1 MAGNSNI
8 HPLKRFFQLLR
19 LDRKDIYYI
28 YLNSIFAG
36 LIGLILPLGVQ
47 AIIGFI
53 SGGDFSAALWILI
66 AVVTMGTALT
76 GIIKIMQI
84 TITETLQRRVF
95 VRSSFD
101 FSFRLPRL
109 KVDSLTRFYPPELVN
124 RFFDTLNLQKGLPK
138 ILIDFSEAILNIIF
152 GVILMAFYHSFF
164 AFFGVFLALLLFLV
178 YRFTGPRGLSTSLS
192 ESKYKYEV
200 VYWLEEMA
208 RSLSTFKMAG
218 YSPYP
223 LRRTDGLVTKYL
235 DNRAE
240 HFKILRFQYG
250 VIVGFKVIITFALLA
265 LGSYLV
271 INNQMTIGQFVA
283 AEIVVIIVISNVEK
297 LILTMEVIYDVL
309 TALDKLGFVTDLPVE
324 KPDGLRFHQIDRH
337 NQPLHLQVENLS
349 FRFEDSDKQTLSGV
363 TFEVKPGERV
373 CIAGTQ
379 SSGKS
384 TLLQLIA
391 GLYSEFEGSLAYNGF
406 PLKSLDLCS
415 LRGSIGDYI
424 NESNIFKG
432 SILENINLGNPDTPL
447 EDIVGLA
454 EELGI
459 AAYIRNLPHG
469 YDTQLLP
476 EGRNIPHTIRTKLI
490 LLRSVVTKPKLLL
503 AEDFF
508 KSLES
513 KDRDFIA
520 SFITRR
526 DAPWTLLAVST
537 DPVVATQCDR
547 ILLMENGQIVAE
559 GTWNSLQGHPLFEST
574 FRSKEI
580 ELLG

>member
-19 LDRKDIYYI
+19 LDRKDITYI

-47 AIIGFI
+47 AIIGLI
-53 SGGDFSAALWILI
+53 SGGDFSASLWLLI
-66 AVVTMGTALT
+66 GVVTIGTALT

-101 FSFRLPRL
+101 FSYRLPRL
-109 KVDSLTRFYPPELVN
+109 KLDSLTRFYPPELVN

-138 ILIDFSEAILNIIF
+138 ILIDFSEAILNITF

-218 YSPYP
+218 YTPYP
-223 LRRTDGLVTKYL
+223 LRRTDGLVSKYL

-240 HFKILRFQYG
+240 HFKVLKFQYG
-250 VIVGFKVIITFALLA
+250 VIVGFKVLITFALLA

-283 AEIVVIIVISNVEK
+283 AEIVVILVIGNVEK

-309 TALDKLGFVTDLPVE
+309 TALDKLGFLTDLPVE
-324 KPDGLRFHQIDRH
+324 KGDGLRFDQIDRDK
-337 NQPLHLQVENLS
+337 PMHLQVENLN
-349 FRFEDSDKQTLSGV
+349 FKFEDSDRSTLNDVSL
-363 TFEVKPGERV
+363 EIKPGERV
-373 CIAGTQ
+373 CIAGSQ

-391 GLYSEFEGSLAYNGF
+391 GIYADFEGSIAYNGF

-415 LRGSIGDYI
+415 LRGNIGDYMH
-424 NESNIFKG
+424 EANIFTG
-432 SILENINLGNPDTPL
+432 TILENIALGNPDTPL
-447 EDIVGLA
+447 EAIVDLA

-459 AAYIRNLPHG
+459 ASYIRNLPNG
-469 YDTQLLP
+469 YNTILLP
-476 EGRNIPHTIRTKLI
+476 EGRNIPRTIRTKLI
-490 LLRSVVTKPKLLL
+490 LLRAIVTKPKLLL

-520 SFITRR
+520 DFITRR
-526 DAPWTLLAVST
+526 DAPWTLVAVSS
-537 DPVVATQCDR
+537 DPVLAAQCDR
-547 ILLMENGQIVAE
+547 LLLMENGQIIAE
-559 GTWNSLQGHPLFEST
+559 GTWQSLQGHPVFNT
-574 FRSKEI
+574 VFRSKEI

>member
-19 LDRKDIYYI
+19 LDRKDISYI
-28 YLNSIFAG
+28 YINSIFAG

-47 AIIGFI
+47 AIIGLI
-53 SGGDFSAALWILI
+53 SGGDFSASLWMLI
-66 AVVTMGTALT
+66 GVVTIGTALT

-84 TITETLQRRVF
+84 TIMETIQRRVF

-101 FSFRLPRL
+101 FSYRLPRL
-109 KVDSLTRFYPPELVN
+109 KLDSLARFYPPELVN

-138 ILIDFSEAILNIIF
+138 ILIDFSEAILNITF

-164 AFFGVFLALLLFLV
+164 AFFGVLLGSLLFLV

-218 YSPYP
+218 YTPYP
-223 LRRTDGLVTKYL
+223 LRRTDGLVSKYL

-240 HFKILRFQYG
+240 HFKVLKFQYA
-250 VIVGFKVIITFALLA
+250 VIVAFKVLITFALLA

-271 INNQMTIGQFVA
+271 INNEMTIGQFVA
-283 AEIVVIIVISNVEK
+283 AEIVVILVIGNVEK
-297 LILTMEVIYDVL
+297 LILTMESIYDVL
-309 TALDKLGFVTDLPVE
+309 TALDKLGFLTDLPIE
-324 KPDGLRFHQIDRH
+324 KSDGLRFDQIDRGK
-337 NQPLHLQVENLS
+337 PMHLQVENLN
-349 FRFEDSDKQTLSGV
+349 FKFEDSDRPTLNGV
-363 TFEVKPGERV
+363 SLEIKPGERV
-373 CIAGTQ
+373 CIAGSQ

-391 GLYSEFEGSLAYNGF
+391 GIYADFEGSIAYNGF

-415 LRGSIGDYI
+415 LRGNIGDYI
-424 NESNIFKG
+424 HESNIFTG
-432 SILENINLGNPDTPL
+432 SILENITVGNPDTPL
-447 EDIVGLA
+447 EAIVDLA
-454 EELGI
+454 EALGI
-459 AAYIRNLPHG
+459 ATYIRNLPNG
-469 YDTQLLP
+469 YNTLLLP

-490 LLRSVVTKPKLLL
+490 LLRAVVTQPKLLL

-520 SFITRR
+520 NFIARR
-526 DAPWTLLAVST
+526 DAPWTLVAVSS
-537 DPVVATQCDR
+537 DPVLAAQCDR
-547 ILLMENGQIVAE
+547 LLLMENGQIIAE
-559 GTWNSLQGHPLFEST
+559 GTWQSLQDHPVFNT
-574 FRSKEI
+574 VFRSKEI

>member
-8 HPLKRFFQLLR
+8 HPLRRFFQLLR
-19 LDRKDIYYI
+19 LDRKDISYI

-47 AIIGFI
+47 AIIGLI
-53 SGGDFSAALWILI
+53 SGGDFSASLWLLI
-66 AVVTMGTALT
+66 GVVTIGTALT

-84 TITETLQRRVF
+84 TIMETIQRRVF

-101 FSFRLPRL
+101 FSYRLPRL
-109 KVDSLTRFYPPELVN
+109 KLDSLARFYPPELVN

-138 ILIDFSEAILNIIF
+138 ILIDFSEAILNITF

-164 AFFGVFLALLLFLV
+164 AFFGVFLGFLLFLV
-178 YRFTGPRGLSTSLS
+178 YRFTGPRGLSSSLS

-218 YSPYP
+218 YTPYP
-223 LRRTDGLVTKYL
+223 LRRTDGLVSKYL

-240 HFKILRFQYG
+240 HFKVLKFQYA
-250 VIVGFKVIITFALLA
+250 VIVGFKVLITFALLA

-271 INNQMTIGQFVA
+271 INNEMTIGQFVA
-283 AEIVVIIVISNVEK
+283 AEIVVILVIGNVEK
-297 LILTMEVIYDVL
+297 VILTMEAIYDVL
-309 TALDKLGFVTDLPVE
+309 TALDKLGFMTDLPIE
-324 KPDGLRFHQIDRH
+324 KGDGLRFDQIDRDK
-337 NQPLHLQVENLS
+337 PMHLQVENLS
-349 FRFEDSDKQTLSGV
+349 FRFEDSDRDTLN
-363 TFEVKPGERV
+363 EVSLEIKPGERV
-373 CIAGTQ
+373 CIAGSQ

-391 GLYSEFEGSLAYNGF
+391 GIYSDFEGSIAYNGF

-415 LRGSIGDYI
+415 LRGNIGDYI
-424 NESNIFKG
+424 HEANIFTG
-432 SILENINLGNPDTPL
+432 TILENITLGNPDTPL
-447 EDIVGLA
+447 EAIVDLA

-459 AAYIRNLPHG
+459 ASYIRNLPNG
-469 YDTQLLP
+469 YNTILLP
-476 EGRNIPHTIRTKLI
+476 EGRNIPRTIRTKLI
-490 LLRSVVTKPKLLL
+490 LLRAVVTQPKLLL

-520 SFITRR
+520 NFITRR
-526 DAPWTLLAVST
+526 DAPWTLIAVSS
-537 DPVVATQCDR
+537 DPVLAAQCDR
-547 ILLMENGQIVAE
+547 LLLMENGQIIAE
-559 GTWNSLQGHPLFEST
+559 GTWQSLQGHPVFNT
-574 FRSKEI
+574 VFRSKEI

>member
-19 LDRKDIYYI
+19 LDRKDISYI

-47 AIIGFI
+47 AIIGLI
-53 SGGDFSAALWILI
+53 SGGDFSASLWLLI
-66 AVVTMGTALT
+66 GVVTIGTALT

-101 FSFRLPRL
+101 FSYRLPRL
-109 KVDSLTRFYPPELVN
+109 KLDSLARFYPPELVN

-138 ILIDFSEAILNIIF
+138 ILIDFSEAILNITF

-164 AFFGVFLALLLFLV
+164 AFFGVFLAFLLFLV
-178 YRFTGPRGLSTSLS
+178 YWFTGPRGLSTSLS

-218 YSPYP
+218 YTPYP
-223 LRRTDGLVTKYL
+223 LRRTDGLVSKYL
-235 DNRAE
+235 DNRAA
-240 HFKILRFQYG
+240 HFKVLKFQYAM
-250 VIVGFKVIITFALLA
+250 IVGFKVLITFALLA

-283 AEIVVIIVISNVEK
+283 AEIVVILVIGNVEK

-309 TALDKLGFVTDLPVE
+309 TALDKLGFLTDLPIE
-324 KPDGLRFHQIDRH
+324 KSDGLRFSQIDRDK
-337 NQPLHLQVENLS
+337 PMHLQVDNLI
-349 FRFEDSDKQTLSGV
+349 FKFEDSDRATLNGV
-363 TFEVKPGERV
+363 SLEIKPGERV
-373 CIAGTQ
+373 CIAGSQ

-391 GLYSEFEGSLAYNGF
+391 GIYSDFEGSIAYNGF
-406 PLKSLDLCS
+406 PLTSLDLCS
-415 LRGSIGDYI
+415 LRGNIGDYI
-424 NESNIFKG
+424 HEANIFTG
-432 SILENINLGNPDTPL
+432 TILENITLGNPDTPL
-447 EDIVGLA
+447 EAIVDLA

-459 AAYIRNLPHG
+459 ASYIRNLPNG
-469 YDTQLLP
+469 YNTVLLP

-490 LLRSVVTKPKLLL
+490 LLRAVVTQPKLLL

-508 KSLES
+508 KGLES

-520 SFITRR
+520 SFIARR
-526 DAPWTLLAVST
+526 DAPWTLVVVSS
-537 DPVVATQCDR
+537 DPVLAAQCDR
-547 ILLMENGQIVAE
+547 LLLMENGQIIAE
-559 GTWNSLQGHPLFEST
+559 GTWQSLQDHPVFNT
-574 FRSKEI
+574 VFRSKEI

>member
-19 LDRKDIYYI
+19 LDRKDISYI
-28 YLNSIFAG
+28 YVNSIFAG

-47 AIIGFI
+47 AIIGLI
-53 SGGDFSAALWILI
+53 SGGDFSASLWLLI
-66 AVVTMGTALT
+66 GVVTIGTALT

-84 TITETLQRRVF
+84 TIMETIQRRVF

-101 FSFRLPRL
+101 FSYRLPRL
-109 KVDSLTRFYPPELVN
+109 KLDSLARFYPPELVN

-138 ILIDFSEAILNIIF
+138 ILIDFSEAILNITF

-164 AFFGVFLALLLFLV
+164 AFFGVLLGFLLFLV

-218 YSPYP
+218 YTPYP
-223 LRRTDGLVTKYL
+223 LRRTDGLVSKYL

-240 HFKILRFQYG
+240 HFKVLKFQYA
-250 VIVGFKVIITFALLA
+250 VIVGFKVLITFALLA

-271 INNQMTIGQFVA
+271 INNEMTIGQFVA
-283 AEIVVIIVISNVEK
+283 AEIVVILVIGNVEK
-297 LILTMEVIYDVL
+297 LILTMESIYDVL
-309 TALDKLGFVTDLPVE
+309 TALDKLGFLTDLPIE
-324 KPDGLRFHQIDRH
+324 KSDGLRFDQIDRGK
-337 NQPLHLQVENLS
+337 PMHLQVENLN
-349 FRFEDSDKQTLSGV
+349 FKFEDSDRPTLNGV
-363 TFEVKPGERV
+363 SLEIKPGERV
-373 CIAGTQ
+373 CIAGSQ

-391 GLYSEFEGSLAYNGF
+391 GIYADFEGSIAYNGF

-415 LRGSIGDYI
+415 LRGNIGDYI
-424 NESNIFKG
+424 HESNIFTG
-432 SILENINLGNPDTPL
+432 SILENITVGNPDTPL
-447 EDIVGLA
+447 EAIVDLA
-454 EELGI
+454 EALGI
-459 AAYIRNLPHG
+459 ATYIRNLPNG
-469 YDTQLLP
+469 YNTLLLP

-490 LLRSVVTKPKLLL
+490 LLRAVVTQPKLLL

-520 SFITRR
+520 NFIARR
-526 DAPWTLLAVST
+526 DAPWTLVAVSS
-537 DPVVATQCDR
+537 DPVLAAQCDR
-547 ILLMENGQIVAE
+547 LLLMENGQIIAE
-559 GTWNSLQGHPLFEST
+559 GTWQSLQDHPVFNT
-574 FRSKEI
+574 VFRSKEI

>member
-47 AIIGFI
+47 AIIGLI
-53 SGGDFSAALWILI
+53 SGGDFSASLWMLI
-66 AVVTMGTALT
+66 AVVTIGTALT

-84 TITETLQRRVF
+84 TIMETIQRRVF

-101 FSFRLPRL
+101 FSYRLPRL
-109 KVDSLTRFYPPELVN
+109 KLDSLARFYPPELVN

-138 ILIDFSEAILNIIF
+138 ILIDFSEAILNITF

-164 AFFGVFLALLLFLV
+164 AFFGVLLGFLLFLV

-218 YSPYP
+218 YTPYP
-223 LRRTDGLVTKYL
+223 LRRTDGLVSKYL

-240 HFKILRFQYG
+240 HFKVLKFQYA
-250 VIVGFKVIITFALLA
+250 VIVAFKVLITFALLA

-271 INNQMTIGQFVA
+271 INNEMTIGQFVA
-283 AEIVVIIVISNVEK
+283 AEIVVILVIGNVEK
-297 LILTMEVIYDVL
+297 VILTMEAIYDVL
-309 TALDKLGFVTDLPVE
+309 TALDKLGFMTDLPIE
-324 KPDGLRFHQIDRH
+324 KSDGLRFDQIDR
-337 NQPLHLQVENLS
+337 QKPMHLQVENLS
-349 FRFEDSDKQTLSGV
+349 FKFEDADRPTLNGV
-363 TFEVKPGERV
+363 SLEINPGERI
-373 CIAGTQ
+373 CIAGSQ

-391 GLYSEFEGSLAYNGF
+391 GIYADFEGSIAYNGF

-415 LRGSIGDYI
+415 LRGNIGDYI
-424 NESNIFKG
+424 HESNIFTG
-432 SILENINLGNPDTPL
+432 TILENITLGNPDTPL
-447 EDIVGLA
+447 EDIVDLA

-459 AAYIRNLPHG
+459 ASYIRNLPNG
-469 YDTQLLP
+469 YNTILLP

-490 LLRSVVTKPKLLL
+490 LLRAVVTRPKLLL

-520 SFITRR
+520 SFIARR
-526 DAPWTLLAVST
+526 DAPWTLIAVSS
-537 DPVVATQCDR
+537 DPVLAAQCDR
-547 ILLMENGQIVAE
+547 LLLMEQGQIIAE
-559 GTWNSLQGHPLFEST
+559 GTWQSLQDHPVFNT
-574 FRSKEI
+574 VFRSKEI
-580 ELLG
+580 ELLMG

>member
-1 MAGNSNI
+1 MAGNTNI

-19 LDRKDIYYI
+19 LDRKDISYI

-47 AIIGFI
+47 AIIGLI
-53 SGGDFSAALWILI
+53 SGGDFSASLWMLI
-66 AVVTMGTALT
+66 GVVTIGTALT

-84 TITETLQRRVF
+84 SIMETIQRRVF
-95 VRSSFD
+95 VRSAFD
-101 FSFRLPRL
+101 FSYRLPRL
-109 KVDSLTRFYPPELVN
+109 KLDSLARFYPPELVN

-138 ILIDFSEAILNIIF
+138 ILIDFSEAILNITF

-164 AFFGVFLALLLFLV
+164 AFFGVLLGFLLFLV

-218 YSPYP
+218 YTPYP
-223 LRRTDGLVTKYL
+223 LRRTDGLVSKYL

-240 HFKILRFQYG
+240 HFKVLKFQYA
-250 VIVGFKVIITFALLA
+250 VIVAFKVLITFALLA

-283 AEIVVIIVISNVEK
+283 AEIVVILVIGNVEK
-297 LILTMEVIYDVL
+297 LILTMEAIYDVL
-309 TALDKLGFVTDLPVE
+309 TALDKLGFLTDLPIE
-324 KPDGLRFHQIDRH
+324 KSDGLRFDQIDREK
-337 NQPLHLQVENLS
+337 PMHLQVENLS
-349 FRFEDSDKQTLSGV
+349 FKFEDADRPTLNGV
-363 TFEVKPGERV
+363 SLEIKPGERV
-373 CIAGTQ
+373 CIAGSQ

-391 GLYSEFEGSLAYNGF
+391 GIYADFEGSIAYNGF

-415 LRGSIGDYI
+415 LRGNIGDYI
-424 NESNIFKG
+424 HEANIFTG
-432 SILENINLGNPDTPL
+432 TILENITLGNPDTPL
-447 EDIVGLA
+447 EAIVDLA

-459 AAYIRNLPHG
+459 ASYIRNLPNG
-469 YDTQLLP
+469 YNTILLP

-490 LLRSVVTKPKLLL
+490 LLRAVVTQPKLLL

-520 SFITRR
+520 NFIVRR
-526 DAPWTLLAVST
+526 DVPWTLVAVSS
-537 DPVVATQCDR
+537 DPVLAAQCDR
-547 ILLMENGQIVAE
+547 LLLMEQGQIIAE
-559 GTWNSLQGHPLFEST
+559 GTWQSLQDHPVFNT
-574 FRSKEI
+574 VFRSKEI

>member
-8 HPLKRFFQLLR
+8 HPLRRFFQLLR
-19 LDRKDIYYI
+19 LDRKDITYI

-47 AIIGFI
+47 AIIGLI
-53 SGGDFSAALWILI
+53 SGGDFSASLWLLI
-66 AVVTMGTALT
+66 GVVTIGTALT

-101 FSFRLPRL
+101 FSYRLPRL
-109 KVDSLTRFYPPELVN
+109 KLDSLTRFYPPELVN

-138 ILIDFSEAILNIIF
+138 ILIDFSEAILNIAF

-218 YSPYP
+218 YTPYP
-223 LRRTDGLVTKYL
+223 LRRTDGLVSKYL

-240 HFKILRFQYG
+240 HFKVLKFQYG
-250 VIVGFKVIITFALLA
+250 VIVGFKVLITFALLA

-283 AEIVVIIVISNVEK
+283 AEIVVILVIGNVEK

-309 TALDKLGFVTDLPVE
+309 TALDKLGFLTDLPIE
-324 KPDGLRFHQIDRH
+324 KSDGLRFDQIDRDK
-337 NQPLHLQVENLS
+337 PMHLQVENLN
-349 FRFEDSDKQTLSGV
+349 FRFEDSDRTTLNDVSL
-363 TFEVKPGERV
+363 EIKPGERV
-373 CIAGTQ
+373 CIAGSQ

-391 GLYSEFEGSLAYNGF
+391 GIYADFEGSIAYNGF

-415 LRGSIGDYI
+415 LRGNIGDYI
-424 NESNIFKG
+424 HEANIFTG
-432 SILENINLGNPDTPL
+432 TILENITLGNPDTPL
-447 EDIVGLA
+447 EAIVDLA

-459 AAYIRNLPHG
+459 ASYIRNLPNG
-469 YDTQLLP
+469 YNTILLP
-476 EGRNIPHTIRTKLI
+476 EGRNIPRTIRTKLI
-490 LLRSVVTKPKLLL
+490 LLRAIVTKPKLLL

-520 SFITRR
+520 NFITRR
-526 DAPWTLLAVST
+526 DAPWTLVAVSS
-537 DPVVATQCDR
+537 DPVLAAQCDR
-547 ILLMENGQIVAE
+547 LLLMENGQIIAE
-559 GTWNSLQGHPLFEST
+559 GTWQTLQDHPVFNAV

>member
-19 LDRKDIYYI
+19 LDRKDISYI
-28 YLNSIFAG
+28 YFNSIFAG

-47 AIIGFI
+47 AIIGLI
-53 SGGDFSAALWILI
+53 SGGDFSASLWMLI
-66 AVVTMGTALT
+66 GVVTIGTALT

-84 TITETLQRRVF
+84 TIMETIQRRVF

-101 FSFRLPRL
+101 FSYRLPRL
-109 KVDSLTRFYPPELVN
+109 KLDSLARFYPPELVN

-138 ILIDFSEAILNIIF
+138 ILIDFSEAILNITF

-164 AFFGVFLALLLFLV
+164 AFFGVLLGFLLFLV

-218 YSPYP
+218 YTPYP
-223 LRRTDGLVTKYL
+223 LRRTDGLVSKYL

-240 HFKILRFQYG
+240 HFKVLKFQYA
-250 VIVGFKVIITFALLA
+250 VIVAFKVLITFALLA

-271 INNQMTIGQFVA
+271 INNEMTIGQFVA
-283 AEIVVIIVISNVEK
+283 AEIVVILVIGNVEK
-297 LILTMEVIYDVL
+297 LILTMESIYDVL
-309 TALDKLGFVTDLPVE
+309 TALDKLGFLTDLPIE
-324 KPDGLRFHQIDRH
+324 KGDGLRFDQIDRDK
-337 NQPLHLQVENLS
+337 PMHLQVENLS
-349 FRFEDSDKQTLSGV
+349 FKFEDSDRATLNGV
-363 TFEVKPGERV
+363 SLEIKPGERV
-373 CIAGTQ
+373 CIAGSQ

-391 GLYSEFEGSLAYNGF
+391 GIYADFEGSIAYNGF

-415 LRGSIGDYI
+415 LRGNIGDYI
-424 NESNIFKG
+424 HQSNIFTG
-432 SILENINLGNPDTPL
+432 TILENITLGNPDTPL
-447 EDIVGLA
+447 EAIVDLA

-459 AAYIRNLPHG
+459 ASYIRNLPNG
-469 YDTQLLP
+469 YNTILLP

-490 LLRSVVTKPKLLL
+490 LLRAVVTRPKLLL

-520 SFITRR
+520 NFIARR
-526 DAPWTLLAVST
+526 DAPWTLVAVSS
-537 DPVVATQCDR
+537 DPVLAAQCDR
-547 ILLMENGQIVAE
+547 LLLMENGQIIAE
-559 GTWNSLQGHPLFEST
+559 GTWQTLQDHPVFIT
-574 FRSKEI
+574 VFRSREI

>member
-1 MAGNSNI
+1 MAGNTNI

-19 LDRKDIYYI
+19 LDRKDISYI

-47 AIIGFI
+47 AIIGLI
-53 SGGDFSAALWILI
+53 SGGDFSASLWMLI
-66 AVVTMGTALT
+66 GVVTIGTALT

-84 TITETLQRRVF
+84 SIMETIQRRVF
-95 VRSSFD
+95 VRSAFD
-101 FSFRLPRL
+101 FSYRLPRL
-109 KVDSLTRFYPPELVN
+109 KLDSLARFYPPELVN

-138 ILIDFSEAILNIIF
+138 ILIDFSEAILNITF

-164 AFFGVFLALLLFLV
+164 AFFGVLLGSLLFLV
-178 YRFTGPRGLSTSLS
+178 YRFTGPRGLSSSLS

-218 YSPYP
+218 YTPYP
-223 LRRTDGLVTKYL
+223 LKRTDGLVSKYL

-240 HFKILRFQYG
+240 HFKVLKFQYA
-250 VIVGFKVIITFALLA
+250 VIVAFKVLITFALLA

-283 AEIVVIIVISNVEK
+283 AEIVVILVIGNVEK
-297 LILTMEVIYDVL
+297 LILTMEAIYDVL
-309 TALDKLGFVTDLPVE
+309 TALDKLGFMTDLPIE
-324 KPDGLRFHQIDRH
+324 KSDGLRFDQIDREK
-337 NQPLHLQVENLS
+337 PMHLQVENLN
-349 FRFEDSDKQTLSGV
+349 FKFEDSDRPTLNGV
-363 TFEVKPGERV
+363 SLEIKPGERV
-373 CIAGTQ
+373 CIAGSQ

-391 GLYSEFEGSLAYNGF
+391 GIYADFEGSIAYNGF

-415 LRGSIGDYI
+415 LRGNIGDYI
-424 NESNIFKG
+424 HEANIFTG
-432 SILENINLGNPDTPL
+432 TILENITLGNPDTPL
-447 EDIVGLA
+447 EAIVDLA

-459 AAYIRNLPHG
+459 ASYIRNLPNG
-469 YDTQLLP
+469 YNTILLP

-490 LLRSVVTKPKLLL
+490 LLRAVVTQPKLLL

-520 SFITRR
+520 NFIVRR
-526 DAPWTLLAVST
+526 DAPWTLVAVSS
-537 DPVVATQCDR
+537 DPVLAAQCDR
-547 ILLMENGQIVAE
+547 LLLMEQGQIIAE
-559 GTWNSLQGHPLFEST
+559 GTWQSLQDHPVFNT
-574 FRSKEI
+574 VFRSKEI

>member
-19 LDRKDIYYI
+19 LDRKDISYI
-28 YLNSIFAG
+28 YINSIFAG

-47 AIIGFI
+47 AIIGLI
-53 SGGDFSAALWILI
+53 SGGDFSASLWMLI
-66 AVVTMGTALT
+66 GVVTIGTALT

-84 TITETLQRRVF
+84 TIMETIQRRVF

-101 FSFRLPRL
+101 FSYRLPRL
-109 KVDSLTRFYPPELVN
+109 KLDSLARFYPPELVN

-138 ILIDFSEAILNIIF
+138 IMIDFSEAILNITF

-164 AFFGVFLALLLFLV
+164 AFFGVFLGFLLFLV
-178 YRFTGPRGLSTSLS
+178 YRFTGPRGLSSSLS

-200 VYWLEEMA
+200 VFWLEEMA
-208 RSLSTFKMAG
+208 RSLNTFKMAG
-218 YSPYP
+218 YTPYP
-223 LRRTDGLVTKYL
+223 LRRTDGLVSKYL

-240 HFKILRFQYG
+240 HFKVLKFQYA
-250 VIVGFKVIITFALLA
+250 VIVAFKVLITFALLA

-271 INNQMTIGQFVA
+271 INNEMTIGQFVA
-283 AEIVVIIVISNVEK
+283 AEIVVILVIGNVEK
-297 LILTMEVIYDVL
+297 VILTMEAIYDVL
-309 TALDKLGFVTDLPVE
+309 TALDKLGFVTDLPIE
-324 KPDGLRFHQIDRH
+324 KTDGLRFDQIDR
-337 NQPLHLQVENLS
+337 QKPMHLQVENLS
-349 FRFEDSDKQTLSGV
+349 FKFEDSDRPTLNGV
-363 TFEVKPGERV
+363 SLEIQPGERV
-373 CIAGTQ
+373 CIAGSQ

-391 GLYSEFEGSLAYNGF
+391 GIYADFEGSIAYNGF

-415 LRGSIGDYI
+415 LRGNIGDYI
-424 NESNIFKG
+424 HESNIFTG
-432 SILENINLGNPDTPL
+432 TILENITLGNPDTPL
-447 EDIVGLA
+447 EAIVDLA
-454 EELGI
+454 EALGI
-459 AAYIRNLPHG
+459 ATYIRNLPNG
-469 YDTQLLP
+469 YNTILLP

-490 LLRSVVTKPKLLL
+490 LLRAVVTQPKLLL

-520 SFITRR
+520 NFIARR
-526 DAPWTLLAVST
+526 DAPWTLIAVSS
-537 DPVVATQCDR
+537 DPVLAAQCDR
-547 ILLMENGQIVAE
+547 LLLMENGQIIAE
-559 GTWNSLQGHPLFEST
+559 GTWQSLRDHPVFNT
-574 FRSKEI
+574 VFRSKEI

>member
-19 LDRKDIYYI
+19 LDRKDITYI
-28 YLNSIFAG
+28 YINSIFAG

-47 AIIGFI
+47 AIIGLI
-53 SGGDFSAALWILI
+53 SGGDFSASLWLLI
-66 AVVTMGTALT
+66 GVVTIGTALT

-101 FSFRLPRL
+101 FSYRLPRL
-109 KVDSLTRFYPPELVN
+109 KLDSLARFYPPELVN

-138 ILIDFSEAILNIIF
+138 ILIDFSEAILNITF

-218 YSPYP
+218 YTPYP
-223 LRRTDGLVTKYL
+223 LRRTDGLVSKYL

-240 HFKILRFQYG
+240 HFKVLKFQYG
-250 VIVGFKVIITFALLA
+250 VIVGFKVLITFALLA

-283 AEIVVIIVISNVEK
+283 AEIVVILVIGNVEK

-309 TALDKLGFVTDLPVE
+309 TALDKLGFLTDLPIE
-324 KPDGLRFHQIDRH
+324 KSDDLRFDQIDRDK
-337 NQPLHLQVENLS
+337 PMHLQIENLS
-349 FRFEDSDKQTLSGV
+349 FKFEDSDRATLNGV
-363 TFEVKPGERV
+363 SLEIKAGERV
-373 CIAGTQ
+373 CIAGSQ

-391 GLYSEFEGSLAYNGF
+391 GIYADFEGSIAYNGF

-415 LRGSIGDYI
+415 LRGNIGDYI
-424 NESNIFKG
+424 HESNIFTG
-432 SILENINLGNPDTPL
+432 TILENITLGNPDTPL
-447 EDIVGLA
+447 EAIVDLA

-459 AAYIRNLPHG
+459 ASYIRNLPNG
-469 YDTQLLP
+469 YNTVLLP

-490 LLRSVVTKPKLLL
+490 LLRAVVTQPKLLL

-520 SFITRR
+520 SFIARR
-526 DAPWTLLAVST
+526 DAPWTLVAVSS
-537 DPVVATQCDR
+537 DPVLAAQCDR
-547 ILLMENGQIVAE
+547 LFLMEQGQIIAE
-559 GTWNSLQGHPLFEST
+559 GTWQTLQDHPVFNT
-574 FRSKEI
+574 VFRSKEI